1 MNFIELD
8 PDTFREFAD
17 KSPCK
22 SFMQTPEI
30 AKYREQNGWTVYYLG
45 AEDGGELRAAAML
58 VAKPT
63 FLGKSTFVCPGGPL
77 LDYENTELANFFF
90 KHLKRYIKSHNGY
103 TLHISPY
110 YELTERT
117 RDGSPKE
124 GGFNRTKAV
133 QNLKNLGFRPLTTNS
148 MPKYLFV
155 LDLQNRTP
163 DQIFADLKRNTR
175 NHIRKAEKM
184 GVKVREL
191 KKNELGVLKQITES
205 TSHRRH
211 FTDQPLSYYQ
221 QMYDLLH
228 DRGEV
233 MFLLAEVPCEGAILR
248 HSADSDS
255 QNYNSYGSETG
266 QSQSQEPTNCCN
278 FDDRESRT
286 SKNSISHGTIPL
298 SAAMF
303 ILYGDEVI
311 YLFSGSDE
319 KYMKDYNAQYLIQW
333 HMIKYAAEHGYK
345 IYNFYGINGL
355 PDKNSKDYGIY
366 DFKKG
371 FTSEQTGRVVEL
383 LGSYELGVNLPFYYL
398 RKSADLCSQRFRQ

>member
-1 MNFIELD
+1 MKFIALD
-8 PDTFREFAD
+8 PDQFRAFAD
-17 KSPCK
+17 KSPYK

-30 AKYREQNGWTVYYLG
+30 AKYREQNSWTPYYFG
-45 AEDGGELRAAAML
+45 VEDGGELRAAAML

-77 LDYENTELANFFF
+77 LDYEDTALVNFFF
-90 KHLKRYIKSHNGY
+90 RHLAKYIKSHNGY
-103 TLHISPY
+103 VLHISPY
-110 YELTERT
+110 YELIERT
-117 RDGSPKE
+117 RDGSPRD

-133 QNLKNLGFRPLTTNS
+133 QNLQNLGFKPLAANS

-163 DQIFADLKRNTR
+163 DQLFADLKRNTR

-184 GVKVREL
+184 GVQVREL
-191 KKNELGVLKQITES
+191 KRDELGILKQITES
-205 TSHRRH
+205 TSRRRH
-211 FTDQPLSYYQ
+211 FTDQPLSYYE
-221 QMYDLLH
+221 QMYDLFH

-233 MFLLAEVPCEGAILR
+233 KFMVAE
-248 HSADSDS
+248 AD
-255 QNYNSYGSETG
+255 N
-266 QSQSQEPTNCCN
+266 
-278 FDDRESRT
+278 
-286 SKNSISHGTIPL
+286 IPL

-303 ILYGDEVI
+303 VLYGDEVI

-333 HMIKYAAEHGYK
+333 HMIKYAAEHGSK
-345 IYNFYGINGL
+345 TYNFYGINGL

-371 FTSEQTGRVVEL
+371 FASEQTGRVVEL
-383 LGSYELGVNLPFYYL
+383 LGSFELGANPIFYHL
-398 RKSADLCSQRFRQ
+398 HQFLAKIKKR